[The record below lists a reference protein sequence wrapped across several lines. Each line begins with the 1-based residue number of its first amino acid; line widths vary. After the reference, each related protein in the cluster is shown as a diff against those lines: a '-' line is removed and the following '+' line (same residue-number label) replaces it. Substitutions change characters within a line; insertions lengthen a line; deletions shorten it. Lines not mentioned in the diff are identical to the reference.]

1 MDRIG
6 VLTSGGDSPGMN
18 AAIRAVVRSGIYHG
32 LSVVGIRR
40 GFEGIIRDDMREM
53 NLSSVGGIIDRGG
66 TILESARSE
75 AFRTKEGQKKAVSNL
90 KKQGIEGV
98 VVIGGDGSFRGAH
111 ELAGA
116 WQIPTIGVPASI
128 DNDITGTDFSIGF
141 DTAANTALDAID
153 RIRDTAASHE
163 RLFVIEVMGRLSG
176 AIALECALA
185 GGAEEVLIPETVSD
199 IPGMCRRLVAGRKRG
214 KTSSIIIIA
223 EGDETGGA
231 FKVAEQ
237 ISDASGFE
245 VRVSVLGHLQ
255 RGGSPSALDRVLA
268 GRLGAAAV
276 EQLVKG
282 QSDKMVGVVANQ
294 IEVSNLEYAW
304 KFRKTVDMSLLNLLE
319 VLAS

>member
-1 MDRIG
+1 M
-6 VLTSGGDSPGMN
+6 
-18 AAIRAVVRSGIYHG
+18 
-32 LSVVGIRR
+32 
-40 GFEGIIRDDMREM
+40 
-53 NLSSVGGIIDRGG
+53 
-66 TILESARSE
+66 LESARSE
-75 AFRTKEGQKKAVSNL
+75 AFRTKRGQRTAVTNL
-90 KKQGIEGV
+90 KKQGIEGL

-111 ELAGA
+111 ELAGV
-116 WQIPTIGVPASI
+116 WRIPTIGVPASI

-141 DTAANTALDAID
+141 DTASNTALDAID

-176 AIALECALA
+176 AIALQCAVA

-199 IPGMCRRLVAGRKRG
+199 IPGMCQRLVAGRKRG

-237 ISDASGFE
+237 ISDLSGYD

-268 GRLGAAAV
+268 SRLGAAAV
-276 EQLVKG
+276 EQLIRG

-294 IEVSNLEYAW
+294 IEVSNLDYAW
-304 KFRKTVDMSLLNLLE
+304 KVRKSVDMNLLSLLG